1 MTAMGYSL
9 TEALRILKAHEP
21 ELRRRGVTH
30 AAVFGSVARGEAG
43 QTSDVDILIDLDP
56 ERRLDLFD
64 YVNIKLHIAALFGVD
79 SLDGADRRGQS
90 QDAQAPPAPAD
101 PLRGRPCVLKRPG
114 KRRART

>member
-1 MTAMGYSL
+1 MGYSL

-43 QTSDVDILIDLDP
+43 QTSDVDILIDLNL

-64 YVNIKLHIAALFGVD
+64 YVNIKFQIAALFGVE
-79 SLDGADRRGQS
+79 LLEGAVDVVNRKMLKSPFRRQQICRVRS
-90 QDAQAPPAPAD
+90 
-101 PLRGRPCVLKRPG
+101 CV
-114 KRRART
+114 